1 MSLPPDPE
9 IWLPLES
16 YAVSVTEVEVLPAAA
31 ADMLT
36 WLTSGLNSIHCD
48 SVQISLLHSWRA
60 TFAGDGARALDSTYN
75 GCGCEAP
82 RGDCPNVTPCD
93 AYWVVSVSPSFTVGL
108 EKLIVL
114 SVAQAGAGA
123 PINNT
128 TSNTNARTTRTTR
141 TTRTVDPR
149 PSPRKPSSRPPRPAA
164 FQSVASLPG

>member
-123 PINNT
+123 P
-128 TSNTNARTTRTTR
+128 
-141 TTRTVDPR
+141 
-149 PSPRKPSSRPPRPAA
+149 
-164 FQSVASLPG
+164 